1 LRVRFSSPV
10 YPGDTLRVS
19 AWHDG
24 SGRVTFEANVGE
36 RTVVSNAYFEF
47 A

>member
-10 YPGDTLRVS
+10 FPGDALRVS

-24 SGRVTFEANVGE
+24 PGRVTFEANVND
-36 RTVVSNAYFEF
+36 RTVVSNAFFEF